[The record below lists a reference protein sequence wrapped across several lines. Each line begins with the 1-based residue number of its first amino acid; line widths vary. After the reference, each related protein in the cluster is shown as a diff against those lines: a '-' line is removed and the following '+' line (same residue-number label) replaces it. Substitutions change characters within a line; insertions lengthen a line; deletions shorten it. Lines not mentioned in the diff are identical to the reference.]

1 MQYLH
6 KSRCGRPEGVATQK
20 KDDWSALIGKRC
32 ISHQLKC
39 CKIASPG
46 LAAARLVLT
55 PCPLYPFLKEP
66 PVPSA
71 TARALATG
79 VGCSQISIVPVI
91 LCGGTG
97 TRLWP
102 LSRASYPKQY
112 WPLAGS
118 GEDTLLQ
125 QTQQRLEGLPG
136 LAPPLLI
143 CNEDHRFIVAEQMR
157 QIGVEPAGILLE
169 PIGRNTAPAV
179 AVAAL
184 QATAQGEDP
193 LLLVLAADHVIRDV
207 ASFRTTVVAGAAAA
221 EAGQLVT
228 FGIVPT
234 APETGYGYI
243 EAAQS
248 LADTSAPVPIA
259 RFLEKPDRA
268 TAEACLATG
277 RFTWNSGMFLFKASA
292 ILAELERLAP
302 EVVSACRAALEQDS
316 ADLDFLRLEREAF
329 AGCPNV
335 ALDVAVMEKTDRG
348 AVLSLDAGW
357 SDVGSWSALWETA
370 DQDGQGNVLRG
381 RVIHEGARNCY
392 LRSEHRLGVEDL
404 VVVETDD
411 VVLVAHRDQAQDVK
425 GIVGLLEREGA
436 PESKAHRKIYR
447 PWGSYDGVT
456 EGERWQVKRIVVNP
470 GASLSL
476 QMHHHRAEHWIVVQG
491 TAVVDKDG
499 RQELVGENQSTYIP
513 LGCRHRLSNP
523 GKIPVELI
531 EVQSGPYLG
540 EDDIVRFEDCY
551 GRSEPSVLGVAA

>member
-1 MQYLH
+1 MAN
-6 KSRCGRPEGVATQK
+6 SPSSPS
-20 KDDWSALIGKRC
+20 SAL
-32 ISHQLKC
+32 
-39 CKIASPG
+39 
-46 LAAARLVLT
+46 
-55 PCPLYPFLKEP
+55 
-66 PVPSA
+66 
-71 TARALATG
+71 
-79 VGCSQISIVPVI
+79 VPVI

-112 WPLAGS
+112 WPLAGT

-125 QTQQRLEGLPG
+125 QTQQRLKGLPG
-136 LAPPLLI
+136 LGAPLLI
-143 CNEDHRFIVAEQMR
+143 CNEDHRFIVAEQLR
-157 QIGVEPAGILLE
+157 QIGVEPQAILLE

-184 QATAQGEDP
+184 QATAHGEDP
-193 LLLVLAADHVIRDV
+193 LLLVLAADHVIRDAATFRATV
-207 ASFRTTVVAGAAAA
+207 AAGMAAA

-243 EAAQS
+243 EAAHS
-248 LADTSAPVPIA
+248 LLGANAPVPIA
-259 RFLEKPDRA
+259 RFVEKPDRA
-268 TAEACLATG
+268 TAEQFLATG

-302 EVVSACRAALEQDS
+302 EVVSACRSSLEHDS

-329 AGCPNV
+329 ASCPSV
-335 ALDVAVMEKTDRG
+335 ALDVAVMERTDRG
-348 AVLSLDAGW
+348 AVLPLEAGW

-370 DQDGQGNVLRG
+370 DQDSDGNVLRG
-381 RVIHEGARNCY
+381 RVISEGSRNCY
-392 LRSEHRLGVEDL
+392 LRSEHRLVVGLGVEDL

-411 VVLVAHRDQAQDVK
+411 VVLVAHRDRAQEVK
-425 GIVGLLEREGA
+425 AIVGLLEREGA

-491 TAVVDKDG
+491 TAVVEKDG
-499 RQELVGENQSTYIP
+499 NLELVGENQSTYIP

-540 EDDIVRFEDCY
+540 EDDIVRFEDRY
-551 GRSEPSVLGVAA
+551 GRSDAGPTPTLTPTLTQP

>member
-1 MQYLH
+1 MAN
-6 KSRCGRPEGVATQK
+6 SPSSPSG
-20 KDDWSALIGKRC
+20 AL
-32 ISHQLKC
+32 
-39 CKIASPG
+39 
-46 LAAARLVLT
+46 
-55 PCPLYPFLKEP
+55 
-66 PVPSA
+66 
-71 TARALATG
+71 
-79 VGCSQISIVPVI
+79 VPVI

-112 WPLAGS
+112 WPLAGT

-125 QTQQRLEGLPG
+125 QTQQRLAGLPG
-136 LAPPLLI
+136 LGAPLLI
-143 CNEDHRFIVAEQMR
+143 CNEDHRFIVAEQLR
-157 QIGVEPAGILLE
+157 QIGVEPQAILLE
-169 PIGRNTAPAV
+169 PVGRNTAPAV

-184 QATAQGEDP
+184 QATAHGEDP
-193 LLLVLAADHVIRDV
+193 LLLVLAADHVIRD
-207 ASFRTTVVAGAAAA
+207 AATFRATVTAGMAAA

-248 LADTSAPVPIA
+248 LLGANEPLPIA
-259 RFLEKPDRA
+259 RFVEKPDRA
-268 TAEACLATG
+268 TAEQFLATG

-302 EVVSACRAALEQDS
+302 EVVSACRSALEHDS

-329 AGCPNV
+329 ASCPSV
-335 ALDVAVMEKTDRG
+335 ALDVAVMERTDRG
-348 AVLSLDAGW
+348 AVLPLEAGW

-370 DQDGQGNVLRG
+370 DQDSDGNVLRG
-381 RVIHEGARNCY
+381 RVISEGSSNCY
-392 LRSEHRLGVEDL
+392 LRSEHRLVVGLGVEDL

-411 VVLVAHRDQAQDVK
+411 VVLVAHRDRAQEVK
-425 GIVGLLEREGA
+425 AIVGRLEREGA

-491 TAVVDKDG
+491 TAVVEKDG
-499 RQELVGENQSTYIP
+499 GRELVGENQSTYIP

-540 EDDIVRFEDCY
+540 EDDIVRFEDRY
-551 GRSEPSVLGVAA
+551 GRSDASPAPTLTQP

>member
-1 MQYLH
+1 M
-6 KSRCGRPEGVATQK
+6 ATSPSSLS
-20 KDDWSALIGKRC
+20 SAL
-32 ISHQLKC
+32 
-39 CKIASPG
+39 
-46 LAAARLVLT
+46 
-55 PCPLYPFLKEP
+55 
-66 PVPSA
+66 
-71 TARALATG
+71 
-79 VGCSQISIVPVI
+79 VPVI

-112 WPLAGS
+112 WPLAGT

-125 QTQQRLEGLPG
+125 QTQQRLAGLPG
-136 LAPPLLI
+136 LGSPLLI
-143 CNEDHRFIVAEQMR
+143 CNEDHRFIVAEQLR
-157 QIGVEPAGILLE
+157 QIGVEPQAILLE
-169 PIGRNTAPAV
+169 PVGRNTAPAV

-184 QATAQGEDP
+184 QATAHGEDP
-193 LLLVLAADHVIRDV
+193 LLLVLAADHVIRD
-207 ASFRTTVVAGAAAA
+207 AATFRATVTAGMAAA

-248 LADTSAPVPIA
+248 LLGANEPVPIA
-259 RFLEKPDRA
+259 RFVEKPDRA
-268 TAEACLATG
+268 TAEQFLATG

-302 EVVSACRAALEQDS
+302 EVVSACRSSLEHDS

-329 AGCPNV
+329 ASCPSV
-335 ALDVAVMEKTDRG
+335 ALDVAVMERTDRG
-348 AVLSLDAGW
+348 AVLPLEAGW

-370 DQDGQGNVLRG
+370 DQDSDGNVLRG
-381 RVIHEGARNCY
+381 RVISEGSSNCY
-392 LRSEHRLGVEDL
+392 LRSEHRLVVGLGVEDL

-411 VVLVAHRDQAQDVK
+411 VVLVAHRDRAQEVK
-425 GIVGLLEREGA
+425 AIVGRLEREGA

-491 TAVVDKDG
+491 TAVVEKDG
-499 RQELVGENQSTYIP
+499 GRELVGENQSTYIP

-540 EDDIVRFEDCY
+540 EDDIVRFEDRY
-551 GRSEPSVLGVAA
+551 GRSDTSPNPALTQP

>member
-1 MQYLH
+1 MAN
-6 KSRCGRPEGVATQK
+6 SPSSPS
-20 KDDWSALIGKRC
+20 SAL
-32 ISHQLKC
+32 
-39 CKIASPG
+39 
-46 LAAARLVLT
+46 
-55 PCPLYPFLKEP
+55 
-66 PVPSA
+66 
-71 TARALATG
+71 
-79 VGCSQISIVPVI
+79 VPVI

-112 WPLAGS
+112 WPLAGT

-125 QTQQRLEGLPG
+125 QTQQRLKGLPG
-136 LAPPLLI
+136 LGAPLLI
-143 CNEDHRFIVAEQMR
+143 CNEDHRFIVAEQLR
-157 QIGVEPAGILLE
+157 QIGVEPQAILLE

-193 LLLVLAADHVIRDV
+193 LLLVLAADHVIRDAATFRATV
-207 ASFRTTVVAGAAAA
+207 AAGMAAA

-248 LADTSAPVPIA
+248 LLGANVPVPIA
-259 RFLEKPDRA
+259 RFVEKPDRA
-268 TAEACLATG
+268 TAEQFLATG

-302 EVVSACRAALEQDS
+302 EVVSACRSSLEHES

-329 AGCPNV
+329 ASCPSV
-335 ALDVAVMEKTDRG
+335 ALDVAVMERTDRG
-348 AVLSLDAGW
+348 AVLPLEAGW

-370 DQDGQGNVLRG
+370 DQDSDGNVLRG
-381 RVIHEGARNCY
+381 RVISEGSRNCY
-392 LRSEHRLGVEDL
+392 LRSEHRLVVGLGVEDL

-411 VVLVAHRDQAQDVK
+411 VVLVAHRDRAQEVK
-425 GIVGLLEREGA
+425 AIVGRLEREGA

-491 TAVVDKDG
+491 SALVEKDG
-499 RQELVGENQSTYIP
+499 RQEMVSENQSTYIP

-540 EDDIVRFEDCY
+540 EDDIVRFEDRY
-551 GRSEPSVLGVAA
+551 GRSDASLTPTLTPQ